1 MIVFFA
7 KYLVYVVLNWLV
19 TFDVFKC
26 DIHCS
31 YPPRLSTKLKKKK
44 TKNKKQKTKK
54 VKRLVSPILN
64 KVIYNLNA
72 PLWFKSP
79 SPNYRI

>member
-31 YPPRLSTKLKKKK
+31 YPPRLSTELRKQKK
-44 TKNKKQKTKK
+44 TKNKKQK
-54 VKRLVSPILN
+54 R
-64 KVIYNLNA
+64 
-72 PLWFKSP
+72 
-79 SPNYRI
+79 

>member
-31 YPPRLSTKLKKKK
+31 YPPHLSTELKKKKNKKNK
-44 TKNKKQKTKK
+44 TKNKKGEETC
-54 VKRLVSPILN
+54 L
-64 KVIYNLNA
+64 
-72 PLWFKSP
+72 
-79 SPNYRI
+79 PNSK

>member
-44 TKNKKQKTKK
+44 TKNKKQK
-54 VKRLVSPILN
+54 R
-64 KVIYNLNA
+64 
-72 PLWFKSP
+72 
-79 SPNYRI
+79 

>member
-31 YPPRLSTKLKKKK
+31 YLLCLSTELKNKKK
-44 TKNKKQKTKK
+44 TKQKTKK